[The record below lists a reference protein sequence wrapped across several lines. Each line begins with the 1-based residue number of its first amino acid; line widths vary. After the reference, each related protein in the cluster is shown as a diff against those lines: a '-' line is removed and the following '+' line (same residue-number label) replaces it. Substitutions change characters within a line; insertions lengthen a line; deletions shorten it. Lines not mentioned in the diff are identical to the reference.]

1 MAEKSTGDSY
11 SFELRQLNVT
21 LEKIAEKIKNLE
33 GPVAVVFFDHDLPS
47 GYHVIESIVNSC
59 VEFIISKGEK
69 YPSPYQEERI
79 KKSFADKK
87 SIIIH
92 FKPSANY
99 YSSDLNDTLK
109 RLGAQTIIG
118 VKMRCSGLN
127 SNSIFWLYDKG
138 FDLIISYDID

>member
-1 MAEKSTGDSY
+1 MAEKSTGYSY
-11 SFELRQLNVT
+11 SFELRQPNVT
-21 LEKIAEKIKNLE
+21 LAKIAEEIENLE
-33 GPVAVVFFDHDLPS
+33 GPVVVVFFDYDLLS
-47 GYHVIESIVNSC
+47 GYDAIESIINSR

-99 YSSDLNDTLK
+99 YPSDLNDTLR
-109 RLGAQTIIG
+109 RLGAKTIIG
-118 VKMRCSGLN
+118 VKMRCSGLT
-127 SNSIFWLYDKG
+127 SNSITWLYGKE
-138 FDLIISYDID
+138 FDWIISYDI